1 MELRIY
7 SETELKDLLS
17 NKLGVDK
24 EEARSCV
31 TTVSKTLDSM
41 ASPFDAEATAR
52 KCYEKAQ
59 RMGPDYKYHGM
70 SVQDILDYWD
80 RKNKDACECGR
91 LVDDYIGSTLDK
103 SSVAPAEL
111 AGLNGRLDAAREEWR
126 RKVACAGKTLNALAA
141 GGYEF
146 MSRERDLCDP
156 PARIRGRYD
165 ATYYKGGA
173 VWLFDWKSNDE
184 ITVENK
190 YENFHGPMM
199 GYPEC
204 KYYRYSMQLY
214 IYKYILRMYYGV
226 GNDIKTAFIQMTE
239 NDPVVYSTANLPYS
253 DELVNSVIEYG
264 VMHTA
269 R

>member
-1 MELRIY
+1 MELKIY
-7 SETELKDLLS
+7 SDTELKDLLS
-17 NKLGVDK
+17 NKLGVEK
-24 EEARSCV
+24 EKARSCV

-41 ASPFDAEATAR
+41 SSPFDAEATAR

-70 SVQDILDYWD
+70 SVQDILDCWD
-80 RKNKDACECGR
+80 RKNKDACECGK
-91 LVDDYIGSTLDK
+91 LVDDYIGSTLDARSMLK
-103 SSVAPAEL
+103 KEIDDL
-111 AGLNGRLDAAREEWR
+111 ADRLKTAKPEWL
-126 RKVACAGKTLNALAA
+126 RKTECAGKTLKSLAA
-141 GGYEF
+141 GGYEY

-156 PARIRGRYD
+156 LTRIRGRFD
-165 ATYYKGGA
+165 AIYYKDGA

-184 ITVENK
+184 ITTDNM

-199 GYPEC
+199 SFPEC

-214 IYKYILRMYYGV
+214 IYKYILRTYYGI

-239 NDPVVYSTANLPYS
+239 SDPIVYNTVNLPYS
-253 DELVNSVIEYG
+253 DDFVNSVIEYG
-264 VMHTA
+264 VGHTG

>member
-1 MELRIY
+1 MESKIY

-41 ASPFDAEATAR
+41 ASLFDAEATAR

-59 RMGPDYKYHGM
+59 RMGPEYKYYGM
-70 SVQDILDYWD
+70 SVQDILDCWD

-91 LVDDYIGSTLDK
+91 LVDDFIGSMLDK
-103 SSVAPAEL
+103 SAMTPDDFT
-111 AGLNGRLDAAREEWR
+111 GLNDRLNAAKTEWR
-126 RKVACAGKTLNALAA
+126 RKVECAGKTLDTLAA
-141 GGYEF
+141 AGYEF

-156 PARIRGRYD
+156 LKRIRGRFD
-165 ATYYKGGA
+165 AIYYKDGA

-199 GYPEC
+199 GFPEC

-214 IYKYILRMYYGV
+214 IYKYILRMYYGI

-239 NDPVVYSTANLPYS
+239 NDPVIYNTANLPYS
-253 DELVNSVIEYG
+253 DEFVNSVIEYG
-264 VMHTA
+264 VMRAA